1 MGGRGDP
8 EFHPGEF
15 HPGMIM
21 DTLMGP
27 GRFYELDR
35 HLWMDLWRVPV
46 FEALEDNGIEMRGF
60 GPVWTFTIAD
70 APRMP
75 LFNLVLGGGRPGA
88 VERGHLEEALDWT
101 ESLGADC
108 RVPIRPEM
116 GEAEGAAALL
126 GGRGYEPEA
135 TQALL
140 VRGTSAPGP
149 ADAEGIEVEEQR
161 EETEGF
167 SDVLARGYGMEWT
180 GHGFFIA
187 LPGRPGWR
195 SYLALDSES
204 GFSLGAATMM
214 MHHQIAQLGF
224 AASYEAERGRGVHRA
239 LIRRRV
245 ADAIEAGVE
254 SIFAIVEEPLDYP
267 HEESPAAAN
276 LARAGFALRGIR
288 TVWRPPEDLLAGED
302 DEDEDERDDD
312 LDAGGDGFD
321 GNHDFR
327 LRE

>member
-1 MGGRGDP
+1 MGGRDDY
-8 EFHPGEF
+8 EF
-15 HPGMIM
+15 HPGMIT

-35 HLWMDLWRVPV
+35 HFWMDLWRVPV

-70 APRMP
+70 SPRTS
-75 LFNLVLGGGRPGA
+75 LFNLALGGGRPGA
-88 VERGHLEEALDWT
+88 VKGGHLEAALDWT
-101 ESLGADC
+101 ESLGVDC
-108 RVPIRPEM
+108 RVPIRPDL
-116 GEAEGAAALL
+116 GEGDAAGALL
-126 GGRGYEPEA
+126 RERGYRADA

-140 VRGTSAPGP
+140 VRGATAPGP
-149 ADAEGIEVEEQR
+149 ADAEGVEVEEQS

-195 SYLALDSES
+195 SYVALDSES

-214 MHHQIAQLGF
+214 MHHQVAQLGF
-224 AASYEAERGRGVHRA
+224 AATYEVARGRGVHRA

-254 SIFAIVEEPLDYP
+254 SIFAIAEESLDYL

-288 TVWRPPEDLLAGED
+288 TVWRPPEDLLAED
-302 DEDEDERDDD
+302 EEDEDEPGDDW
-312 LDAGGDGFD
+312 GDD
-321 GNHDFR
+321 GDDEGPDGDHDFR